1 MRRILCIDADADM
14 LEFMHD
20 VLEDERVDCAPIA
33 GAGLALAA
41 HLPHLLRRVLFIT
54 GNWDSG
60 LGRRARQA
68 GVALLPKP
76 FTSEEMTEVVGRI
89 AQRAS

>member
-60 LGRRARQA
+60 LGRRARA
-68 GVALLPKP
+68 VRARARRRRAADRL
-76 FTSEEMTEVVGRI
+76 GR
-89 AQRAS
+89 RGGG

>member
-20 VLEDERVDCAPIA
+20 VFEDERVDCAPIA

-54 GNWDSG
+54 GNWTAVS
-60 LGRRARQA
+60 
-68 GVALLPKP
+68 GVALARP
-76 FTSEEMTEVVGRI
+76 
-89 AQRAS
+89 ASRCFPSRSPVRR